1 MWVENEPDGAGFQE
15 SPCCTRTVRVP
26 HIRRNRLPY
35 FLPYSHSRPKE
46 ERPAEKAVNST

>member
-26 HIRRNRLPY
+26 HIRRDPLPY
-35 FLPYSHSRPKE
+35 FLPYSHSRPEE